1 MIEFLKKLDDEG
13 IEVSI
18 DTTTHGM
25 MKITLT
31 HRDNHLSYLADLR
44 ELVQL
49 NASDDDFIKLLHHI
63 YYELKKFEA
72 KQNDL

>member
-1 MIEFLKKLDDEG
+1 
-13 IEVSI
+13 
-18 DTTTHGM
+18 M

-31 HRDNHLSYLADLR
+31 HRDNHSYHLVDLK

-49 NASDDDFIKLLHHI
+49 GVSDDDFIGFLHHT